1 MLKQL
6 ADQGHSIFLNSH
18 LLQEIELICSSVAIL
33 NHGKLLKT
41 GSVRE
46 LTAAL
51 ADAPVQMQVTGDE
64 SVVRRIADQHPGSKV
79 RVVGSGAYEM
89 EIRIPK
95 QADLDTVV
103 DALRQAGIS
112 IWRLAR
118 KEQTL
123 EEVFIGIVG
132 GTEA

>member
-1 MLKQL
+1 
-6 ADQGHSIFLNSH
+6 
-18 LLQEIELICSSVAIL
+18 
-33 NHGKLLKT
+33 
-41 GSVRE
+41 
-46 LTAAL
+46 
-51 ADAPVQMQVTGDE
+51 MQVTGDE
-64 SVVRRIADQHPGSKV
+64 AAVRRIADHHPGSKL
-79 RVVGSGAYEM
+79 RVVTAGAYEL
-89 EIRIPK
+89 EVRIPK

-132 GTEA
+132 GTEV